1 MQILC
6 IGGGVCIMRDQIRAQ
21 CPRIGKPHPD
31 LQAATSPLRASGNNM
46 IGTAIT
52 AGQNKCLCQRHNIVA
67 PQTVCRQIGKPDM
80 NNDPRHHTCPI
91 RRGGVMPDLIPDLMR
106 GLMTGLTLALSAA
119 TVILVRAG
127 VHPQLSQMAI
137 R

>member
-1 MQILC
+1 
-6 IGGGVCIMRDQIRAQ
+6 
-21 CPRIGKPHPD
+21 
-31 LQAATSPLRASGNNM
+31 
-46 IGTAIT
+46 
-52 AGQNKCLCQRHNIVA
+52 
-67 PQTVCRQIGKPDM
+67 
-80 NNDPRHHTCPI
+80 
-91 RRGGVMPDLIPDLMR
+91 MPDLIPDLMR